1 MCVRGPIRSLGSMSS
16 GIPLGKRDEH
26 DGGRGH
32 VELGYTR
39 EDLFWMMGIFSVLAA
54 GLLGAAPWIARW
66 LRDIPG
72 VPFHEVLDRI
82 GGFDQPW
89 AHVARPALG
98 LLLGVVAALVIVA
111 TAHRLEVYDDHLVIR
126 RGDSR
131 RAIARA
137 DIVGIYR
144 EGKKIVIDGK
154 AGRRIFAD
162 EVEAK
167 APQVRQAFVERGYP
181 YES

>member
-1 MCVRGPIRSLGSMSS
+1 MSA
-16 GIPLGKRDEH
+16 GIPLGKPDDAH
-26 DGGRGH
+26 GREPA
-32 VELGYTR
+32 ELGFTR
-39 EDLFWMMGIFSVLAA
+39 ADLMWMMGIFGVLAA

-66 LRDIPG
+66 LRDIPA

-82 GGFDQPW
+82 GEFDQPW

-98 LLLGVVAALVIVA
+98 LLIGVIAAVLIVA
-111 TAHRLEVYDDHLVIR
+111 TAHKFEVHDDHLVIR
-126 RGDSR
+126 RGDDR
-131 RAIARA
+131 RSIARS

-144 EGKKIVIDGK
+144 EGKKVVIDGTE
-154 AGRRIFAD
+154 GRRIFED

-167 APQVRQAFVERGYP
+167 ADQVRDAFVQRGYP